1 MYNIYIYIIIY
12 NDMSMHVNNIYIY
25 IYVHICMHIARLS
38 LSTYIS
44 HVGCMHDMC
53 IYIYVHMY
61 QSSIGEDH
69 SQCNIPLAI
78 TGDVDP
84 RPLQVLLFHV
94 AAGFGDLSLNL
105 IYGDHPLTGK
115 PWLMNL
121 RSSTWGMAGY
131 GLPSGK
137 PT

>member
-1 MYNIYIYIIIY
+1 
-12 NDMSMHVNNIYIY
+12 
-25 IYVHICMHIARLS
+25 
-38 LSTYIS
+38 
-44 HVGCMHDMC
+44 
-53 IYIYVHMY
+53 MY